1 MFDFLTNAL
10 NNTLGLIP
18 DNLNP
23 MNLIPEGVKNL
34 GGLLGDATQVVDPG
48 TLAPQIRDVV
58 RQQMANQVRDNNP
71 IGQLTG
77 TQTGRVGDKV
87 QGYISAETGLPVI
100 TSGSPAFN
108 QGIFAPNLD
117 PNINPGI
124 LGDIYPQINQ
134 VDPLFAA
141 SLKATTKPE
150 KDTEVA
156 DADGGDD
163 EKKEK
168 DRAKMINDI
177 LAAEAQRQ
185 RDMSNIEPMD
195 ITQPTASAGSSAPVL
210 DLTPQQM
217 ITIANN
223 RRNNTFGIL
232 G

>member
-18 DNLNP
+18 NNLNP

-34 GGLLGDATQVVDPG
+34 GGLLGDATVVDPG
-48 TLAPQIRDVV
+48 KLAPKIRDVV
-58 RQQMANQVRDNNP
+58 KQQMANQVRNNSP
-71 IGQLTG
+71 LGQLTG
-77 TQTGRVGDKV
+77 TQTGRVGDRV

-108 QGIFAPNLD
+108 QGIFAPNID

-124 LGDIYPQINQ
+124 LGDIYPQIKQ
-134 VDPLFAA
+134 VDPLFEA

-163 EKKEK
+163 DKKEK
-168 DRAKMINDI
+168 DRAKIINDI

-185 RDMSNIEPMD
+185 RDMSNTEPIE
-195 ITQPTASAGSSAPVL
+195 IQQPVASAGSSAPVL
-210 DLTPQQM
+210 QLSPQQM
-217 ITIANN
+217 ITVANN
-223 RRNNTFGIL
+223 RRNDTFGIL